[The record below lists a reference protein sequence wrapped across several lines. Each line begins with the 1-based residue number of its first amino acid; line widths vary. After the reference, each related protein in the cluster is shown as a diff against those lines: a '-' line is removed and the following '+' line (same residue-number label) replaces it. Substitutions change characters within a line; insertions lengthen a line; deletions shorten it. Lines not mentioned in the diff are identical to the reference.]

1 MSADSNDRARFAF
14 YEKAR
19 PHIELLAIGIDA
31 MPEARET
38 LMRAVRTLGEIASD
52 VVLEEVLEALA
63 ELELELDAPHP
74 DRATM
79 RDLVGRLSTLAS
91 ESAQAVATPPAA
103 GDEPTSDTK
112 APGAEAARGAGQ
124 VVNPQLWTC
133 FVLEAKDRL
142 DRLTRLSDAFRADA
156 APVVEVTCE
165 LLALRDGAGLAGHAA
180 ASTLAAKMKDAVVM
194 APAAKNDDLKRT
206 LDRVVGVFRVICDET
221 IEDPL
226 RNAASGDALE
236 RGFAEVSG
244 FVDRLERDAERMSE
258 LSGTRARATG
268 VEREDAGGATPHG
281 ETRAPTSST
290 HSTAISISDDAE
302 LMAELRAVFL
312 EESREQIAALNDLLL
327 ALERAPSADAVQR
340 IFRITHTLK
349 GSAGTVGLGE
359 AAKLAHGLEE
369 TFARVRKGEERVEA
383 LSFDDLFSRADALA
397 RTIGLPELRRRT
409 RRDGST
415 APAPDAAAIDAVRE
429 IEDAGDT
436 EDRSVRVAIERL
448 DALGNA
454 TAELTIGQT
463 RFDELVS
470 TLRDATRSL
479 SQQRAALRTALVELE
494 RDGAT
499 RKLAT
504 LEYDLADTLNGF
516 ERVHRGLV
524 TEARVQRRTLDH
536 LQDHVMRTRWVA
548 LRGTFRRLQ
557 RPTRDLAHEL
567 GKQVRLDVV
576 GEETEIDRALAEAI
590 VDPLIQLARNAV
602 AHGIEFPADR
612 RRRSKPD
619 EGQITVSARHQGGT
633 VTIEVTDDGSG
644 LDPDRIRRAAV
655 ERGLIDAEIA
665 SAISDDK
672 IVEAVFMPGFTTR
685 TTADLV
691 SGHGVG
697 LDVVAAGVARMGG
710 TVQITSRPDAGSR
723 FTIKLPLTLAVLQT
737 LNFRVG
743 RQTFALSLASVDGT
757 VRLLDRHF
765 ETAGGVEGA
774 RVRGDWMPV
783 VRLRRLWGLRDD
795 GLAPHVAIVVDIVQR
810 RYALIVDELIG
821 RGEVIV
827 KSLGAFLA
835 PFRLYLGAA
844 IVGRGGIRPI
854 LDPSAVWDLAA
865 QPAVRAAR
873 PSDGV
878 ETRGIVLVVDDSLI
892 IRKVVAQL
900 LEQNG
905 YRVILATDGREG
917 WSLLKTHHVDLII
930 SDLEMPRMHGLE
942 FLEKLKDSPVH
953 AATPV
958 LILSSRA
965 TRGNRARVLELGAT
979 DFLPKP
985 VNERTVLESVKSALR
1000 TIH

>member
-1 MSADSNDRARFAF
+1 MGPEINDRARLAF

-19 PHIELLAIGIDA
+19 PHIDLLAVGIDA

-38 LMRAVRTLGEIASD
+38 LMRAVRTLCDMASD
-52 VVLEEVLEALA
+52 VVLEDVLEVLA
-63 ELELELDAPHP
+63 ELELELDSAHP

-79 RDLVGRLSTLAS
+79 RELVGRLSALAGEAAKIVAAADVGNGRRDEALVHHGVARAVDAP
-91 ESAQAVATPPAA
+91 ESVN
-103 GDEPTSDTK
+103 DELWACFVDEAEERLARLEK
-112 APGAEAARGAGQ
+112 LAEA
-124 VVNPQLWTC
+124 
-133 FVLEAKDRL
+133 F
-142 DRLTRLSDAFRADA
+142 SADV

-165 LLALRDGAGLAGHAA
+165 LLAVRDGAQLAGHRLIAD
-180 ASTLAAKMKDAVVM
+180 LAGLMKDAVVM
-194 APAAKNDDLKRT
+194 APAVKNDDLKRM
-206 LDRVVGVFRVICDET
+206 LKRVVDGMRAVCSG
-221 IEDPL
+221 
-226 RNAASGDALE
+226 AAGDSA
-236 RGFAEVSG
+236 
-244 FVDRLERDAERMSE
+244 RDAELRAGLEGAFDEVSSFVSR
-258 LSGTRARATG
+258 LSRQAAEQSDTPAPETGAAQTGIHEANRPVAREA
-268 VEREDAGGATPHG
+268 
-281 ETRAPTSST
+281 APIAAQLS
-290 HSTAISISDDAE
+290 AISEDEALI
-302 LMAELRAVFL
+302 AELRAVFL

-349 GSAGTVGLGE
+349 GSAGTVGMGD

-369 TFARVRKGEERVEA
+369 TFARVRKGEERVEG
-383 LSFDDLFSRADALA
+383 LSFDDLFARADALA
-397 RTIGLPELRRRT
+397 RAIGLPEMRRT
-409 RRDGST
+409 
-415 APAPDAAAIDAVRE
+415 VRE
-429 IEDAGDT
+429 AVASSSEPELALIDVARDADETGET

-454 TAELTIGQT
+454 AAELTIGQT
-463 RFDELVS
+463 RFDELVG

-479 SQQRAALRTALVELE
+479 SQQRAALRAALMEIE
-494 RDGAT
+494 RDGST
-499 RKLAT
+499 RRLAT
-504 LEYDLADTLNGF
+504 LEYDISDTLNGF
-516 ERVHRGLV
+516 ERLHRGLV
-524 TEARVQRRTLDH
+524 AEARVQRRTLDF
-536 LQDHVMRTRWVA
+536 LQDHVMRTRWVS

-567 GKQVRLDVV
+567 GKLVRLDLV
-576 GEETEIDRALAEAI
+576 GEDTEIDRALAEAI
-590 VDPLIQLARNAV
+590 IDPLIQLARNAV
-602 AHGIEFPADR
+602 AHGIEYPADR
-612 RRRSKPD
+612 RRRSKSE
-619 EGQITVSARHQGGT
+619 EGVVMVSARHQGGT
-633 VTIEVTDDGSG
+633 VTIEVADDGSG
-644 LDPDRIRRAAV
+644 LDPERIRRAAI
-655 ERGLIDAEIA
+655 ERGLIDSEIA
-665 SAISDDK
+665 TAISDEK
-672 IVEAVFMPGFTTR
+672 IIEAVFMPGFTTR

-710 TVQITSRPDAGSR
+710 TVQISSRPGVGSR
-723 FTIKLPLTLAVLQT
+723 FIIKLPLTLAVLQT

-765 ETAGGVEGA
+765 ETAGNVEGA

-795 GLAPHVAIVVDIVQR
+795 SRAPYVAIVVDIVQR

-835 PFRLYLGAA
+835 PFRLYLGSA

-865 QPAVRAAR
+865 QPAEHSTR
-873 PSDGV
+873 PTEGV
-878 ETRGIVLVVDDSLI
+878 ESRGVVLVVDDSLI

-1000 TIH
+1000 ATH